1 MMADMDAVRD
11 KRERE
16 FVNVNVW
23 MDDAMKWQESK
34 WIHAK

>member
-11 KRERE
+11 KRDSLCYG
-16 FVNVNVW
+16 W